1 MLDVRKLL
9 LLRELARRDTIAAVA
24 EALCYTPSA
33 VSQQLA
39 ALERDAGVPLLQR
52 TGRRVSLTPA
62 GAALAGQTEEILA
75 LLERAA
81 AGLAAARTGLA
92 GPLRIGAFPTA
103 MRTILPAALVAL
115 GRDHPGLEL
124 MVTELDPAAVPDA
137 LRSGALDVAL
147 VHEYEFVPAPRDPAL
162 DTEPL
167 LEEAIYLASADPPPV
182 VCEDS
187 VACEESEGEDPVG
200 SHRDSPWI
208 MASPGTLCHTMAVRA
223 CQAAGFTPRIRH
235 HADDFVTVLA
245 LVAAG
250 QGVALVPQL
259 GATGPPPDP
268 DCLPERDAPPPSG
281 VRVHRRH
288 PRRRGRRPAGRRLTQ
303 AVAAWRATTPA
314 YRSSVSPVSI
324 AALSMPASSPCRA
337 RCV

>member
-103 MRTILPAALVAL
+103 MRTILPAALVAI

-124 MVTELDPAAVPDA
+124 MV
-137 LRSGALDVAL
+137 
-147 VHEYEFVPAPRDPAL
+147 
-162 DTEPL
+162 TEPL
-167 LEEAIYLASADPPPV
+167 LEEAIYLASAGPPPV
-182 VCEDS
+182 V
-187 VACEESEGEDPVG
+187 GED
-200 SHRDSPWI
+200 
-208 MASPGTLCHTMAVRA
+208 T
-223 CQAAGFTPRIRH
+223 AGEDT
-235 HADDFVTVLA
+235 
-245 LVAAG
+245 AG
-250 QGVALVPQL
+250 ED
-259 GATGPPPDP
+259 T
-268 DCLPERDAPPPSG
+268 
-281 VRVHRRH
+281 
-288 PRRRGRRPAGRRLTQ
+288 AGEDT
-303 AVAAWRATTPA
+303 AGEDTAGED
-314 YRSSVSPVSI
+314 
-324 AALSMPASSPCRA
+324 
-337 RCV
+337 

>member
-52 TGRRVSLTPA
+52 TGRRVRLTPA

-167 LEEAIYLASADPPPV
+167 LEEAIYLASAGPPPV
-182 VCEDS
+182 VGEDT
-187 VACEESEGEDPVG
+187 AGEDTAGEDTAGEDTAGEDTAGEDPVG
-200 SHRDSPWI
+200 GHRDSPWI

-259 GATGPPPDP
+259 GATGPPPGVVLTE
-268 DCLPERDAPPPSG
+268 LPA
-281 VRVHRRH
+281 
-288 PRRRGRRPAGRRLTQ
+288 RRRTRIAYRNGTRHHPPVSACIAAIRAAAGAVRPAVG
-303 AVAAWRATTPA
+303 
-314 YRSSVSPVSI
+314 
-324 AALSMPASSPCRA
+324 
-337 RCV
+337 

>member
-9 LLRELARRDTIAAVA
+9 LLRELAHRSTIAAVA

-39 ALERDAGVPLLQR
+39 ALERDAGVPLLRR
-52 TGRRVSLTPA
+52 TGRRVTLTPA

-81 AGLAAARTGLA
+81 AGLAAARAGLS

-167 LEEAIYLASADPPPV
+167 LEEATFLASAGPPPTV
-182 VCEDS
+182 GEDT
-187 VACEESEGEDPVG
+187 AGEDPVG

-259 GATGPPPDP
+259 GATGPPPGVVLTE
-268 DCLPERDAPPPSG
+268 LPA
-281 VRVHRRH
+281 
-288 PRRRGRRPAGRRLTQ
+288 RRRTRIAYRNGTRHHPPVSACIAAIRAAAGAVRPAVG
-303 AVAAWRATTPA
+303 
-314 YRSSVSPVSI
+314 
-324 AALSMPASSPCRA
+324 
-337 RCV
+337 

>member
-9 LLRELARRDTIAAVA
+9 LLRGLARRDTIAAVA

-39 ALERDAGVPLLQR
+39 ALERAAGVPLLQR

-167 LEEAIYLASADPPPV
+167 LEEAIYLASAGPPPGV
-182 VCEDS
+182 GEDT
-187 VACEESEGEDPVG
+187 AGEDTAGEDPVG
-200 SHRDSPWI
+200 EDTAGEDTAGEDPVGGHRDSPWI
-208 MASPGTLCHTMAVRA
+208 M
-223 CQAAGFTPRIRH
+223 
-235 HADDFVTVLA
+235 
-245 LVAAG
+245 
-250 QGVALVPQL
+250 
-259 GATGPPPDP
+259 
-268 DCLPERDAPPPSG
+268 
-281 VRVHRRH
+281 
-288 PRRRGRRPAGRRLTQ
+288 
-303 AVAAWRATTPA
+303 
-314 YRSSVSPVSI
+314 
-324 AALSMPASSPCRA
+324 
-337 RCV
+337 

>member
-52 TGRRVSLTPA
+52 TGRRVRLTPA
-62 GAALAGQTEEILA
+62 GAVLAGQTEEILA

-81 AGLAAARTGLA
+81 AGLAAARTGMA

-167 LEEAIYLASADPPPV
+167 LEEAIYLASAGPPPV
-182 VCEDS
+182 VGEDT
-187 VACEESEGEDPVG
+187 AGEDTAGEDTAGEDTAGEDTAGEDTAGEDTAGEDTAGEDTAGEDPVG
-200 SHRDSPWI
+200 
-208 MASPGTLCHTMAVRA
+208 
-223 CQAAGFTPRIRH
+223 
-235 HADDFVTVLA
+235 
-245 LVAAG
+245 
-250 QGVALVPQL
+250 
-259 GATGPPPDP
+259 
-268 DCLPERDAPPPSG
+268 
-281 VRVHRRH
+281 
-288 PRRRGRRPAGRRLTQ
+288 
-303 AVAAWRATTPA
+303 
-314 YRSSVSPVSI
+314 
-324 AALSMPASSPCRA
+324 
-337 RCV
+337 

>member
-62 GAALAGQTEEILA
+62 GAALADQTEEILA

-167 LEEAIYLASADPPPV
+167 LEEAIYLASAGAPPTHLASAGAPPTLD
-182 VCEDS
+182 EDT
-187 VACEESEGEDPVG
+187 VGKDPVG

-259 GATGPPPDP
+259 GATGPPPGVVLTE
-268 DCLPERDAPPPSG
+268 LPA
-281 VRVHRRH
+281 
-288 PRRRGRRPAGRRLTQ
+288 RRRTRIAYRNGTRHHPPVSACIAAIRAAAGAVRPAGG
-303 AVAAWRATTPA
+303 
-314 YRSSVSPVSI
+314 
-324 AALSMPASSPCRA
+324 
-337 RCV
+337 

>member
-103 MRTILPAALVAL
+103 MRTVLPAALVAL

-167 LEEAIYLASADPPPV
+167 LEEAIYLASAGRPPTYLASAGPPATV
-182 VCEDS
+182 GEDT
-187 VACEESEGEDPVG
+187 VPADPVG
-200 SHRDSPWI
+200 GHRDSPWI

-235 HADDFVTVLA
+235 HADDFFTVLA

-259 GATGPPPDP
+259 GAIGPPPGVVLTE
-268 DCLPERDAPPPSG
+268 LPA
-281 VRVHRRH
+281 
-288 PRRRGRRPAGRRLTQ
+288 RRRTHVAYRNGTRDHPPVSACIAAIHAAAGTVRPAGR
-303 AVAAWRATTPA
+303 
-314 YRSSVSPVSI
+314 
-324 AALSMPASSPCRA
+324 
-337 RCV
+337 

>member
-33 VSQQLA
+33 ISQQLA

-52 TGRRVSLTPA
+52 TGRRVCLTPA

-81 AGLAAARTGLA
+81 AGLAAARTGLT

-103 MRTILPAALVAL
+103 MRTILPAALVAI

-167 LEEAIYLASADPPPV
+167 LEEAIYLASAGPAPV
-182 VCEDS
+182 VDENTAGEKTAGED
-187 VACEESEGEDPVG
+187 AAGEDPVG
-200 SHRDSPWI
+200 GHRDSPWI

-259 GATGPPPDP
+259 GAIGPPPGVVLTE
-268 DCLPERDAPPPSG
+268 LPA
-281 VRVHRRH
+281 
-288 PRRRGRRPAGRRLTQ
+288 RRRTRIAYRNGTRHHPPVSACIAAIHAAADTHRVGRRP
-303 AVAAWRATTPA
+303 
-314 YRSSVSPVSI
+314 
-324 AALSMPASSPCRA
+324 
-337 RCV
+337 

>member
-24 EALCYTPSA
+24 ESLCYTPSA

-39 ALERDAGVPLLQR
+39 ALERDAGLPLLQR
-52 TGRRVSLTPA
+52 TGRRVRLTPA

-103 MRTILPAALVAL
+103 MRTILPAALVAV

-124 MVTELDPAAVPDA
+124 MVTELDPAVVPDA

-147 VHEYEFVPAPRDPAL
+147 VHEYEFVPAEPDPAL

-167 LEEAIYLASADPPPV
+167 LEEAIYLASPAPGQASDDPIRQ
-182 VCEDS
+182 
-187 VACEESEGEDPVG
+187 
-200 SHRDSPWI
+200 HRGAPWI
-208 MASPGTLCHTMAVRA
+208 VASPGTLCHVMAVRA
-223 CQAAGFTPRIRH
+223 CQAAGFTPRIRP
-235 HADDFVTVLA
+235 HAD
-245 LVAAG
+245 
-250 QGVALVPQL
+250 
-259 GATGPPPDP
+259 
-268 DCLPERDAPPPSG
+268 
-281 VRVHRRH
+281 H
-288 PRRRGRRPAGRRLTQ
+288 
-303 AVAAWRATTPA
+303 
-314 YRSSVSPVSI
+314 
-324 AALSMPASSPCRA
+324 
-337 RCV
+337 

>member
-81 AGLAAARTGLA
+81 AGLAAARTGLT

-167 LEEAIYLASADPPPV
+167 LEEAIYLASAGPAPMVD
-182 VCEDS
+182 ENTAGENS
-187 VACEESEGEDPVG
+187 AGEDPVG
-200 SHRDSPWI
+200 RHRDSPWI

-245 LVAAG
+245 LVAAE

-259 GATGPPPDP
+259 GAIGPPPGVVLTE
-268 DCLPERDAPPPSG
+268 LPA
-281 VRVHRRH
+281 
-288 PRRRGRRPAGRRLTQ
+288 RRRTRIAYRNGTRHHPPVSACIAAIHAAADTHRVGRRP
-303 AVAAWRATTPA
+303 
-314 YRSSVSPVSI
+314 
-324 AALSMPASSPCRA
+324 
-337 RCV
+337 

>member
-24 EALCYTPSA
+24 QALCYTPSA

-92 GPLRIGAFPTA
+92 GPLRIGAFATA

-167 LEEAIYLASADPPPV
+167 LEEAIYLASAGPPPAYLAPAGPPPAYLAPAGPPPTV
-182 VCEDS
+182 
-187 VACEESEGEDPVG
+187 GEDTAAGDLVG
-200 SHRDSPWI
+200 AHRDSPWI

-235 HADDFVTVLA
+235 HADDFMTVLA

-259 GATGPPPDP
+259 GAIGPPTGVVLTE
-268 DCLPERDAPPPSG
+268 LPA
-281 VRVHRRH
+281 
-288 PRRRGRRPAGRRLTQ
+288 RRRTRIAYRNGTRHHPPVSACIAAIHAAAGASGPAGE
-303 AVAAWRATTPA
+303 
-314 YRSSVSPVSI
+314 
-324 AALSMPASSPCRA
+324 LSAPT
-337 RCV
+337 

>member
-62 GAALAGQTEEILA
+62 GAALADQTEEILA

-167 LEEAIYLASADPPPV
+167 LEEAIYLASAGAPPTHLASAGAPPTLD
-182 VCEDS
+182 EDT
-187 VACEESEGEDPVG
+187 VGKDPVG

-259 GATGPPPDP
+259 GATGP
-268 DCLPERDAPPPSG
+268 LPG
-281 VRVHRRH
+281 VVLTEL
-288 PRRRGRRPAGRRLTQ
+288 PARRRTRI
-303 AVAAWRATTPA
+303 A
-314 YRSSVSPVSI
+314 YRNGTRHHPPVSACI
-324 AALSMPASSPCRA
+324 AAIRAAAGTVQPA
-337 RCV
+337 VG

>member
-39 ALERDAGVPLLQR
+39 ALERDAGAPLLQR

-62 GAALAGQTEEILA
+62 GAALADQTEEILA

-167 LEEAIYLASADPPPV
+167 LEEAIYLASAGAPPTHLASAGAPPTLD
-182 VCEDS
+182 EDT
-187 VACEESEGEDPVG
+187 VGKDPVG

-259 GATGPPPDP
+259 GATGPPPGVVLTE
-268 DCLPERDAPPPSG
+268 LPA
-281 VRVHRRH
+281 
-288 PRRRGRRPAGRRLTQ
+288 RRRTRIAYRNGTRHHPPVSACIAAIRAAAGAVRPAGG
-303 AVAAWRATTPA
+303 
-314 YRSSVSPVSI
+314 
-324 AALSMPASSPCRA
+324 
-337 RCV
+337 

>member
-9 LLRELARRDTIAAVA
+9 LLRELARRATIAAVA

-137 LRSGALDVAL
+137 LRSGELDVAL

-167 LEEAIYLASADPPPV
+167 LEEAIYLASAGPPPM
-182 VCEDS
+182 
-187 VACEESEGEDPVG
+187 AGEEAAGEEAAGEDPVG
-200 SHRDSPWI
+200 RHRDSPWI

-259 GATGPPPDP
+259 GAIGPPPGVVLTE
-268 DCLPERDAPPPSG
+268 LPA
-281 VRVHRRH
+281 
-288 PRRRGRRPAGRRLTQ
+288 RRRTRIAYRNGARHHPPVSACIAAIHAAADTHRVGRRP
-303 AVAAWRATTPA
+303 
-314 YRSSVSPVSI
+314 
-324 AALSMPASSPCRA
+324 
-337 RCV
+337 

>member
-9 LLRELARRDTIAAVA
+9 LLRGLARRDTIAAVA

-52 TGRRVSLTPA
+52 TGRRVSLTSA

-167 LEEAIYLASADPPPV
+167 LEEAIYLASAGPPPGV
-182 VCEDS
+182 GEDT
-187 VACEESEGEDPVG
+187 AGEDTAGEDTAGEDTAGEDTAGEDPVG
-200 SHRDSPWI
+200 GHRDSPWI

-259 GATGPPPDP
+259 GATGPPPGVVLTE
-268 DCLPERDAPPPSG
+268 LPA
-281 VRVHRRH
+281 
-288 PRRRGRRPAGRRLTQ
+288 RRRTRIAYRNGTRHHPPVSACIAAIRAAAGAVRPAVG
-303 AVAAWRATTPA
+303 
-314 YRSSVSPVSI
+314 
-324 AALSMPASSPCRA
+324 
-337 RCV
+337 

>member
-81 AGLAAARTGLA
+81 AGLAAARTGLT

-167 LEEAIYLASADPPPV
+167 LEEAIYLASAGPPPTAG
-182 VCEDS
+182 DGT
-187 VACEESEGEDPVG
+187 AGDGTAGGGTTGDGTAGGGTTGDGMGGDGTVG
-200 SHRDSPWI
+200 GHRDSPWI

-235 HADDFVTVLA
+235 HADDFNTVLA

-259 GATGPPPDP
+259 GAIGPPPGVVLTE
-268 DCLPERDAPPPSG
+268 LPA
-281 VRVHRRH
+281 
-288 PRRRGRRPAGRRLTQ
+288 RRRTRI
-303 AVAAWRATTPA
+303 A
-314 YRSSVSPVSI
+314 YRNGTRHHPPVSACI
-324 AALSMPASSPCRA
+324 AAIHAASHTHRVG
-337 RCV
+337 RQG